1 MIDTMLIA
9 GLAIGLAGGVVIG
22 ALAMAIWIDRGEDDD
37 A

>member
-9 GLAIGLAGGVVIG
+9 GLAVGLAGGLVIG